1 MWLIASYWKQDGLQ
15 FVNFWKLEID
25 TITEVPLSWSN
36 LLDLEHS
43 DLKQLISR
51 LTVFNARI
59 KELSESKI
67 YVMV

>member
-25 TITEVPLSWSN
+25 TNTEVPLSWSN

-59 KELSESKI
+59 KELSKSKI
-67 YVMV
+67 